1 MTVTG
6 WCDAYGSGYQTV
18 SFTDERK
25 KALIERI
32 RKRKY
37 NFNYTDH
44 TMLPYCA
51 PFYNDGVICV
61 LTKTQFDTVMKEAWY
76 DMPRGSRCLPMD
88 VITLP
93 VKDGVLYEK
102 EKFINKEN

>member
-6 WCDAYGSGYQTV
+6 WCDAFGSGYQTV
-18 SFTDERK
+18 SFTEERK

-61 LTKTQFDTVMKEAWY
+61 LTKAQFDGIMKEAWY
-76 DMPRGSRCLPMD
+76 DMPRGSRRLPMD
-88 VITLP
+88 AITLP

-102 EKFINKEN
+102 EKFMNKEN

>member
-6 WCDAYGSGYQTV
+6 WCDAYGSEYQTV
-18 SFTDERK
+18 SFTEERK

-51 PFYNDGVICV
+51 PFYNDGTICV
-61 LTKTQFDTVMKEAWY
+61 LTKAQFDSVMKEAWY
-76 DMPRGSRCLPMD
+76 DMPRGSRRLPMD
-88 VITLP
+88 AITLP
-93 VKDGVLYEK
+93 VKDGVLFEK
-102 EKFINKEN
+102 EKFMSKEN

>member
-51 PFYNDGVICV
+51 PFYNDGTICV
-61 LTKTQFDTVMKEAWY
+61 LTKAQFDSVMKEAWY
-76 DMPRGSRCLPMD
+76 DMPRGSRRLPMD
-88 VITLP
+88 AITLP